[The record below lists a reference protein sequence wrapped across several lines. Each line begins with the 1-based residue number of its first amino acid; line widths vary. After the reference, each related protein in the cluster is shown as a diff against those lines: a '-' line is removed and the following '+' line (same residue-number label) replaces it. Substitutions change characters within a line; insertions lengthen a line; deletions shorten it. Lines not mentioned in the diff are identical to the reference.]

1 MFVFILLL
9 LFRKKFLII
18 FLFNF
23 FYIIICM
30 NILKHQSIQ
39 FIVMVIIG
47 VLFNPMK
54 KIDFIIIKVIKSV
67 FLI

>member
-1 MFVFILLL
+1 
-9 LFRKKFLII
+9 
-18 FLFNF
+18 
-23 FYIIICM
+23 M

-54 KIDFIIIKVIKSV
+54 KIDFIIIKVI
-67 FLI
+67 